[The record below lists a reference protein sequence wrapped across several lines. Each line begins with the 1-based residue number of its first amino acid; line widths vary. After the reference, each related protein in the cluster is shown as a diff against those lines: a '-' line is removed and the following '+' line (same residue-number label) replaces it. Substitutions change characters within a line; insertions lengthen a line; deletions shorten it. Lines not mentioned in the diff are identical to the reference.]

1 MKFCQYLFLLT
12 IALFSC
18 SILAKAQSKT
28 IPVKAS
34 SLPSGKV
41 LITYDLIGEKPNQM
55 YTIKV
60 YCSYNKYLTPLRK
73 VTGDVGANIA
83 VGTGKEI
90 EWDPA
95 EELGNYKGDIDF
107 RVVGE
112 LMAMP
117 IAFITPIEGGSVRRG
132 KKTMVQW
139 EGGMPDQDVQ
149 LELFQNGQRVQSLT
163 GSKNTGSY
171 NWQLPSDMKKGS
183 YTLNLI
189 AGRETVQSGVFTVKS
204 KVPLGVKLLPI
215 LLVGGVAA
223 ALGGG
228 GGGDK
233 GGTTVTATDL
243 PVAPGPK

>member
-1 MKFCQYLFLLT
+1 MKFYQLSFFLT
-12 IALFSC
+12 IAFFGC
-18 SILAKAQSKT
+18 SFLAVAQTKA
-28 IPVKAS
+28 IPVKAA
-34 SLPSGKV
+34 SLPNGKV
-41 LITYDLIGEKPNQM
+41 LISYDLSGEKPTQK

-60 YCSYNKYLTPLRK
+60 YCSYNNYLTPLRK

-112 LMAMP
+112 LIAMP
-117 IAFITPIEGGSVRRG
+117 IVFITPTEGGSVRRG

-149 LELFQNGQRVQSLT
+149 LELFQNSQRLQSLT

-189 AGRETVQSGVFTVKS
+189 VGNETVQSGVFMVKS
-204 KVPLGVKLLPI
+204 KIPLGVKLLPV
-215 LLVGGVAA
+215 LLLGGAA
-223 ALGGG
+223 AAFSGG
-228 GGGDK
+228 GGGDDN
-233 GGTTVTATDL
+233 GGTVGSADL